1 MNILI
6 VNPNTTA
13 SMTDKMG
20 RVAAA
25 IAGPGV
31 TVRAVNPSDGPVSI
45 EGYVD
50 EAFSVPGLLATIRDE
65 PAADAYVLACFDDT
79 GLDAARCVAPGPVI
93 GMALLFLAWPWLQ
106 RLHER
111 LGAVADTLLA
121 NFGLLFVPAGVG
133 VMLHIGLIA
142 LWWAPLLAGI
152 VVSSAVTMV
161 SAAWL
166 FQWLRRRGG
175 A

>member
-1 MNILI
+1 ML
-6 VNPNTTA
+6 
-13 SMTDKMG
+13 
-20 RVAAA
+20 
-25 IAGPGV
+25 
-31 TVRAVNPSDGPVSI
+31 
-45 EGYVD
+45 
-50 EAFSVPGLLATIRDE
+50 EALATLLAFQLLGEAVTHLVGW
-65 PAADAYVLACFDDT
+65 PV
-79 GLDAARCVAPGPVI
+79 PGPVV
-93 GMALLFLAWPWLQ
+93 GMALLFLAWPALSRLQ
-106 RLHER
+106 TR
-111 LGAVADTLLA
+111 LGGVADALLA